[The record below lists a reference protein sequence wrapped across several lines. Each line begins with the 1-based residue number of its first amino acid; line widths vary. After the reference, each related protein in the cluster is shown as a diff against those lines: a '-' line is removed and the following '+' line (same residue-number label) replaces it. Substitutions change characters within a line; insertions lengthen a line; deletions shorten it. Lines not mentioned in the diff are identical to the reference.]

1 MPAISIVRGC
11 PGIPGLACLQ
21 RPSARFVRGRARLAE
36 ARIALA
42 AVVNHDFR
50 SVARAGTD
58 DTQTVM
64 KAMRAAPIHDARS
77 AGRAGAL
84 RSLSDVGEI
93 AGGVPVYVG
102 LSHGRRQ
109 SSAPE
114 AFRPPGAGGCTL
126 AAA

>member
-1 MPAISIVRGC
+1 MPAISILRGR

-21 RPSARFVRGRARLAE
+21 RAPARFVRGRARLAE
-36 ARIALA
+36 AHVALA

-77 AGRAGAL
+77 ARM
-84 RSLSDVGEI
+84 
-93 AGGVPVYVG
+93 
-102 LSHGRRQ
+102 
-109 SSAPE
+109 
-114 AFRPPGAGGCTL
+114 GGCSTI
-126 AAA
+126 AI